1 MEGIKEGIKEGMKEG
16 KMEGMKEGKMEG
28 IMEGMKE
35 GKMEGIMEGM
45 KEGKIEGMASLTI
58 RLLLRRFQRLD
69 RALENHVRQLSQEE
83 LEALGDDL
91 FDIPNEASLAEWLD
105 RRRKSH

>member
-1 MEGIKEGIKEGMKEG
+1 MEGMKEG
-16 KMEGMKEGKMEG
+16 KMEGM
-28 IMEGMKE
+28 
-35 GKMEGIMEGM
+35 
-45 KEGKIEGMASLTI
+45 ASFTI

-69 RALENHVRQLSQEE
+69 RALENRVRQLTQEE

-91 FDIPNEASLAEWLD
+91 FDISDETGLAEWMD